1 MHLLLCLIL
10 AITAPSSDETHYCF
24 IYIYIYNSVL
34 HDDGRD
40 GQRYVGGN
48 IMYYYYYYYYYY
60 KIGNCI
66 FSTYDYVSVIRTS

>member
-1 MHLLLCLIL
+1 MIYILYMHLLLCLIL

-24 IYIYIYNSVL
+24 IYIYNSVL

-48 IMYYYYYYYYYY
+48 
-60 KIGNCI
+60 
-66 FSTYDYVSVIRTS
+66 TV